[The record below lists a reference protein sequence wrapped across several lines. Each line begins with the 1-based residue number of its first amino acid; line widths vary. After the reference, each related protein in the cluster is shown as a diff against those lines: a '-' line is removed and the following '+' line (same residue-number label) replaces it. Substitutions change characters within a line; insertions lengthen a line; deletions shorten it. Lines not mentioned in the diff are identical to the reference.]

1 MPSVSTDP
9 NLFLMRCGCLGS
21 HSLTDREQRGH
32 LAPWWIPGRCP
43 AKTILP
49 RFWGCPEWKH
59 QGSAPATRDAARTG
73 VLHKERRCCSV
84 PRCLGELGQEP
95 GPGAGWNQTQPESK
109 LSFPT
114 FDTSHLHKKISIMHF
129 IIVVKHT
136 REGFYAGLI
145 MAHCN
150 ATLALLSH
158 PLIHYIHNQGLCK
171 KKRILMTFSRLLI
184 NKMVVLCIMI
194 EKMFILRSHYPVL
207 AEL

>member
-1 MPSVSTDP
+1 MLQRPS
-9 NLFLMRCGCLGS
+9 LFGGAG
-21 HSLTDREQRGH
+21 TG
-32 LAPWWIPGRCP
+32 
-43 AKTILP
+43 
-49 RFWGCPEWKH
+49 
-59 QGSAPATRDAARTG
+59 ARS
-73 VLHKERRCCSV
+73 R
-84 PRCLGELGQEP
+84 
-95 GPGAGWNQTQPESK
+95 AGWNQTQPESK

-171 KKRILMTFSRLLI
+171 KKKRILMTFSRLLI
-184 NKMVVLCIMI
+184 SKMVVLCIMI